1 VASTITEVRPSVNP
15 ANRSITVIVDFDNP
29 GSWRPG
35 ASVRADVV
43 LAVRPDAVTVPQVA
57 IVRRPVGD
65 VVYVIRD
72 GKAEERPVKRGL
84 RSGARVEILEG
95 LAAGEVVAVDGAGFL
110 TQGAGVDVAGGAS

>member
-1 VASTITEVRPSVNP
+1 VTEVRPSVNP

-29 GSWRPG
+29 GGWRPG

-43 LAVRPDAVTVPQVA
+43 LAVRQNAVTVPQVA

-65 VVYVIRD
+65 VVYVIND

-84 RSGARVEILEG
+84 RSGKMVEVLEG
-95 LAAGEVVAVDGAGFL
+95 LKAGEVVAVDGAGFL
-110 TQGAGVDVAGGAS
+110 TQGGSVDVAGSRG